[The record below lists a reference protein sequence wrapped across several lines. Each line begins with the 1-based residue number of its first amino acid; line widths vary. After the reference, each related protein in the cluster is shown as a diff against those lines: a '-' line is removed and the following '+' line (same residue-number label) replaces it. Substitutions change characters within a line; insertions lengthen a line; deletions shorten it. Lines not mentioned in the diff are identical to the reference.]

1 MHKLQVFVAGL
12 YVLPLSSVFQSIV
25 YVEPL
30 CLIFQMC
37 VLNVVSVLYFS
48 FLKDLR
54 WFPYL
59 CLNGGAVSPTYFSTF
74 CVFSFVV
81 SVTVAWYIMFSE
93 RHLASRGQGVFLGQ
107 LHIYIGEGRTPQ
119 LLGLSATFRL
129 YPKSS
134 SGLHKNIKVITG
146 S

>member
-1 MHKLQVFVAGL
+1 MHKLQVFVAEL

-48 FLKDLR
+48 FLKILR

-74 CVFSFVV
+74 CVFSIVV
-81 SVTVAWYIMFSE
+81 SVTVAWYIRFSE
-93 RHLASRGQGVFLGQ
+93 THLARLQTTQHTYTSSCQKYEVRCGASPSSCEDEYL
-107 LHIYIGEGRTPQ
+107 Y
-119 LLGLSATFRL
+119 GLD
-129 YPKSS
+129 
-134 SGLHKNIKVITG
+134 
-146 S
+146 

>member
-1 MHKLQVFVAGL
+1 
-12 YVLPLSSVFQSIV
+12 
-25 YVEPL
+25 
-30 CLIFQMC
+30 MC

-107 LHIYIGEGRTPQ
+107 LQARGC
-119 LLGLSATFRL
+119 GLSVCWDSIFLLCPLIICFIFGAVL
-129 YPKSS
+129 
-134 SGLHKNIKVITG
+134 
-146 S
+146 